1 MLIVPESDPL
11 LVELRVA
18 PQDVDQV
25 RIRQRALL
33 RFAAFNLRT
42 TPELNGEVIGVA
54 ADVTHDAKTGAG
66 FYTVRISLPDHE
78 MARLQGLKLVPGMPV
93 EAFIR
98 TGDRTALSY
107 LVKPISD
114 QIMKGWRER

>member
-1 MLIVPESDPL
+1 VSVLC
-11 LVELRVA
+11 RVS
-18 PQDVDQV
+18 QFVSRWFGQH
-25 RIRQRALL
+25 ALL

-42 TPELNGEVIGVA
+42 TPELNGEVLGVA
-54 ADVTHDAKTGAG
+54 ADVTQDQKTGAG

-78 MARLQGLKLVPGMPV
+78 IARLDSLKLVPGMPV

-98 TGDRTALSY
+98 TGERTALSY

-114 QIMKGWRER
+114 QILKAWRER